1 MMYWWTDKITQAP
14 LRQRG
19 GGMQALRMDKNGGVC
34 SRTNPWPE
42 RCFGTEFILDTWN
55 REGVRFAFGTRPP
68 TSGRKR
74 ALISCKSVSR
84 AREEAIFSETDSGY
98 IQQEKVLHP
107 RSCDLL
113 HMDTQSRRVSGGGDC
128 CGVLPAAFHLLP
140 FPNTFILRSVTRAKT
155 LWI

>member
-1 MMYWWTDKITQAP
+1 
-14 LRQRG
+14 
-19 GGMQALRMDKNGGVC
+19 MDKNGGVC

-74 ALISCKSVSR
+74 ALISCAKANKSVSR

-98 IQQEKVLHP
+98 IQLEKVLHP

-113 HMDTQSRRVSGGGDC
+113 HMDTQSGRVSEVGGGLLWGSAC
-128 CGVLPAAFHLLP
+128 CFS
-140 FPNTFILRSVTRAKT
+140 SVTLSQHLDPPICHT
-155 LWI
+155 S